1 MKCDVMFAGAGLAGL
16 SAERD
21 LMNEDTVIGP
31 FHHVQLVDALGPT
44 IVPSFPS
51 CSCGALRLT

>member
-1 MKCDVMFAGAGLAGL
+1 MFAGAGLAGL